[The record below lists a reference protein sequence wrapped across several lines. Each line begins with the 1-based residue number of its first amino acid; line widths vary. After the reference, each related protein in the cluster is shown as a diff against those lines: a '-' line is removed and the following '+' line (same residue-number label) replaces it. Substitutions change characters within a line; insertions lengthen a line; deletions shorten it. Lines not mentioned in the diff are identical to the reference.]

1 MVDYRR
7 LWRVLERFAS
17 TLVGHQDLDAIL
29 AQFGEDVSGVLGVSG
44 AGIMLE
50 DEAGR
55 LRFRSASDTVLKE
68 LERLQIELD
77 EGPCLLAYRIGEQVL
92 AADLGRDHRFPEFG
106 PRAIRVGMA
115 SVYSFP
121 MRLGDSTVGAINLYN
136 TETVQLD
143 DEQLAVGETLA
154 NVATIYL
161 LHAWEVDDLKGVN
174 EQLTHA
180 LETRVVVEQ
189 AKGFLA
195 AQTDWSPEHAK
206 EIMRV
211 HARSRQ
217 LRLHDVAR
225 KVLEGELTADDL
237 AP

>member
-17 TLVGHQDLDAIL
+17 TLVGHQDLDTIL
-29 AQFGEDVSGVLGVSG
+29 SQFGGDISEVLGVSG

-77 EGPCLLAYRIGEQVL
+77 EGPCLLAYRIGEPVL
-92 AADLGRDHRFPEFG
+92 AADLTSDHRFPEFG
-106 PRAIRVGMA
+106 PRAVRVGMA

-121 MRLGDSTVGAINLYN
+121 MKLGEATVGAINLYN
-136 TETVQLD
+136 TESISLD
-143 DEQLAVGETLA
+143 DDQLAVGETLA
-154 NVATIYL
+154 DVATIYL

-174 EQLTHA
+174 QQLTYA

-189 AKGFLA
+189 AKGFLSA
-195 AQTDWSPEHAK
+195 LTDWSPEHAK

-211 HARSRQ
+211 HARTRQ
-217 LRLHDVAR
+217 IRLHDVAR
-225 KVLEGELTADDL
+225 DVLDRKLTADDL